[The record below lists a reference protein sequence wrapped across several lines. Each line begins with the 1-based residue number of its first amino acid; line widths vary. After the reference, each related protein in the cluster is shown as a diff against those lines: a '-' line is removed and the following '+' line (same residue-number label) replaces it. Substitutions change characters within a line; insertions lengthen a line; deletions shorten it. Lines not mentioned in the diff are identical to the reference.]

1 MVTIVRAG
9 LIVIESACVAV
20 RAPLSV
26 MRTVK
31 FAVCA
36 VVGIPVIAPA
46 VDSDNPAGNVP
57 AAISHVYGV
66 VPPVAAK
73 AAE

>member
-26 MRTVK
+26 TRTVK

-36 VVGIPVIAPA
+36 VVGVPVIAPA

>member
-9 LIVIESACVAV
+9 LVMIESDCVAV
-20 RAPLSV
+20 RAPPSV
-26 MRTVK
+26 ARTVK

-36 VVGIPVIAPA
+36 VVGVPVITPA
-46 VDSDNPAGNVP
+46 VDSDNPAGKDP

-66 VPPVAAK
+66 VPPVATK
-73 AAE
+73 VAE